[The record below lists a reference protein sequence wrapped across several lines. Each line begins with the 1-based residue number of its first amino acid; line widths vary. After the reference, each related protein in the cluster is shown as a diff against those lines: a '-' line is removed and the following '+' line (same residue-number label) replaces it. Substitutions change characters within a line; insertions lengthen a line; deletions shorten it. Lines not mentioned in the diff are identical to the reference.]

1 MFLVVEALFIIL
13 MTVILFIF
21 YVNERSS
28 GRKNLPRA
36 VMEECW
42 SGKERRQHIR
52 FKKNLEVNY
61 LVRKRSRV
69 KTHGST
75 VDVSQGGMKLCL
87 SEKLAK
93 GTVLELMVNIPDVK
107 KAAVLQGEVVWS
119 EDTGDDAEGRR
130 AFYSGVMFISAKDP
144 SRIHLIEYIKSL
156 E

>member
-1 MFLVVEALFIIL
+1 MFLAVEVLFIIL

-36 VMEECW
+36 AMEECW

-69 KTHGST
+69 KISGRT

-107 KAAVLQGEVVWS
+107 KAAVLEGEVVWS
-119 EDTGDDAEGRR
+119 EDAGDDSEGRR

-144 SRIHLIEYIKSL
+144 SHIPLIEYIKSL